1 MTDAPRVLISDAL
14 SEDAVKVLER
24 RGIAVTFDPKL
35 GKDPEALRAA
45 LPGHQGWAV
54 RSASKATAQMIAA
67 APALKVIGRA
77 GIGVDN
83 VDIPAATAAGIAV
96 MNTPFGN
103 AVTTAEHA
111 IAMMF
116 ALARQIP
123 QANESTHQGKWE
135 KSRFM
140 GAELYGKTL
149 GLIGC
154 GNIGSIVADRAQG
167 LHMKVVAYDPF
178 LTAER
183 ATELGVEKLELA
195 ELMGRADFVSIHTP
209 LTDQTRNIVSAETLS
224 KARRGLRLINCA
236 RGGLVDEAAL
246 LDALE
251 SGQVAG
257 AALDVF
263 ETEPATENPLF
274 GRDDVVCTPHL
285 GAATTEAQENVA
297 VQIAEQIADYLL
309 TGAVTNALNMASVSA
324 EEAPKLRP
332 FIDLAARLGSFVG
345 QMASQETRGAKAL
358 EIEFAGRVASLNV
371 GPMTS
376 AAVSAALAPMLQ
388 GVNTVNALSV
398 AQERGVQVTE
408 SKTEKSPNFDSTVT
422 VTLTTDTE
430 THAVTGAI
438 FGGEPRVV
446 RIGDVRLEAS
456 FAPYM
461 LFVVNEDRP
470 GFIGS
475 LGDLLGTADLN
486 IATFNLGRHGRG
498 GEAYALVALD
508 QDVEPK
514 VLSAVRA
521 LPQVKAATDLSF

>member
-1 MTDAPRVLISDAL
+1 MTDTPRVLISDAL
-14 SEDAVKVLER
+14 SEDAVQVLER
-24 RGIAVTFDPKL
+24 RGVAVTFAPKL
-35 GKDPEALRAA
+35 GKDAAALKAA
-45 LPGHQGWAV
+45 LPGHHGWAI
-54 RSASKATAQMIAA
+54 RSASKATAEMIAG
-67 APALKVIGRA
+67 APDLRVIGRA

-111 IAMMF
+111 VAMMF

-123 QANESTHQGKWE
+123 QANESTHKGLWE

-140 GAELYGKTL
+140 GREVYGKTL

-178 LTAER
+178 LTEER
-183 ATELGVEKLELA
+183 AVALGVEKLELMD
-195 ELMGRADFVSIHTP
+195 LMKRADFVSIHTP
-209 LTDQTRNIVSAETLS
+209 LTDQTKGIVGAEALAA
-224 KARRGLRLINCA
+224 ARPGLRLINCA

-251 SGQVAG
+251 SGHVAG

-263 ETEPATENPLF
+263 ETEPATDNPLF

-332 FIDLAARLGSFVG
+332 YIDLTAKLGSFAG
-345 QMASQETRGAKAL
+345 QLAEDGAD
-358 EIEFAGRVASLNV
+358 EIAVSFAGRVASYNL

-376 AAVSAALAPMLQ
+376 AAVAAALAPMLQ

-398 AQERGVQVTE
+398 AQERGVKVTE
-408 SKTEKSPNFDSTVT
+408 AKTDKSPNFDATVT
-422 VTLTTDTE
+422 VGLSGPSGTRQI
-430 THAVTGAI
+430 TGAI

-446 RIGDVRLEAS
+446 RLGDVRLEAS
-456 FAPYM
+456 FAAHM
-461 LFVVNEDRP
+461 LYVVNDDRP

-475 LGDLLGTADLN
+475 LGDTLAQADLN
-486 IATFNLGRHGRG
+486 IATFNLGRHAAG
-498 GEAYALVALD
+498 GEAFALVALD
-508 QDVEPK
+508 QPVTDK

-521 LPQVKAATDLSF
+521 LPNVKSAAALGF